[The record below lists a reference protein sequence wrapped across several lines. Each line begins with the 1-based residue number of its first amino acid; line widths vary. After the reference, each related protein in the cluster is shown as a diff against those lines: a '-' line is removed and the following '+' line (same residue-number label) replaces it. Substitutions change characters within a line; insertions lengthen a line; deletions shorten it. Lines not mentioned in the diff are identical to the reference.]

1 MNRVQRSSTEIL
13 VDTITINYNRRN
25 LHEPLRQQ
33 KALTGPLRFWAVMLL
48 LLGLV
53 LFTLAFYSH
62 VVVWRHTYLSS
73 TEKGWTT
80 LRAVWTW
87 SIAWHRLPVISPF
100 LLGPWGLA
108 FAYFYLASRLRRRPN
123 DRTAIVTALVLS
135 ILHTLGA
142 AFCLIFLVLIGGL
155 ALTLA
160 NFSFQNCLI
169 LAACGISLAMVPGM
183 IYTSMRLMDAQR
195 LRVIRRVRPAPPV
208 DALPDAAIIPP
219 SKTDS

>member
-1 MNRVQRSSTEIL
+1 MMNRVQRSSTEIL

-123 DRTAIVTALVLS
+123 DRTAIVPPSYSPSSTPSAPPSASSSSSSLAASPSPSLTS
-135 ILHTLGA
+135 PSKIASSSPPA
-142 AFCLIFLVLIGGL
+142 AFRWQWC
-155 ALTLA
+155 
-160 NFSFQNCLI
+160 
-169 LAACGISLAMVPGM
+169 
-183 IYTSMRLMDAQR
+183 
-195 LRVIRRVRPAPPV
+195 PA
-208 DALPDAAIIPP
+208 
-219 SKTDS
+219 